1 MINKYLLPR
10 YSKKFLIKNLLVK
23 KGFFIAC
30 VRNASLV
37 RYNNQQLHYSHI
49 EMLSTAKQQELEQV
63 AGPLIISCRDIIAN
77 LDTSFP

>member
-49 EMLSTAKQQELEQV
+49 EMLSTAKQ
-63 AGPLIISCRDIIAN
+63 
-77 LDTSFP
+77 